1 MSSRLSPLTTPHVLY
16 MCVCIHTST
25 QSYSW
30 MAILLS
36 PLTTPHI
43 IYICVCEYTHI
54 CTFLILHIQPCIP
67 SYGTP
72 RNLHVCVRI
81 HIHPHIPIFWWQA
94 LSPLVWHPMSSACV
108 CVYTDPYTRPH
119 FVESIHTYKSRC
131 RHSLHCMH
139 ACIHTYLRAHD
150 IHAYIRACMHT
161 CLDTYIRIYIVHIY
175 IHEDEVHTWKYIYIP
190 SFTKTHLRDC
200 VCISETSVLV

>member
-1 MSSRLSPLTTPHVLY
+1 MSSRLSPLTTPHVRY
-16 MCVCIHTST
+16 MCVYIHTST
-25 QSYSW
+25 QSYSLL
-30 MAILLS
+30 AILLS
-36 PLTTPHI
+36 PLTIPHI

-67 SYGTP
+67 SYGIP

-81 HIHPHIPIFWWQA
+81 HIHPHTPILWWQA

-108 CVYTDPYTRPH
+108 CVYTDPSTRPH

-131 RHSLHCMH
+131 MHSLYCMH
-139 ACIHTYLRAHD
+139 ANRHICVHITYMYTYM
-150 IHAYIRACMHT
+150 HAYFFRHVLRVC
-161 CLDTYIRIYIVHIY
+161 IVHIY

-190 SFTKTHLRDC
+190 SFTKTHIKDC